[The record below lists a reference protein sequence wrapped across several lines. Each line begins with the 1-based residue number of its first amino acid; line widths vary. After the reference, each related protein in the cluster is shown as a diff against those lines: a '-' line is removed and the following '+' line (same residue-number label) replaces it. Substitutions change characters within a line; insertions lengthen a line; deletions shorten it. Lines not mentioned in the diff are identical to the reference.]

1 MDFDTALSIASRRLA
16 RRSVAD
22 KRQARPRLA
31 PATAQPNPT
40 PNGPATAALQR
51 SLHVLILA
59 KSRLHHA
66 LTISEALR

>member
-1 MDFDTALSIASRRLA
+1 MDFDTALSISSRRLA

-22 KRQARPRLA
+22 KPQACPRVA
-31 PATAQPNPT
+31 PAMAHPSPT
-40 PNGPATAALQR
+40 PDGAATAALQR